1 MGSIDSKLLSRTGIV
16 KPPIGSYNSSREGI
30 NQPYRLLGHL
40 LLQLYSRSGKVR
52 YQEARKMIQMEVHA
66 FEDTLITLSHRP
78 NFADHN
84 VLIQQKIMK
93 RKHVIYSSYLGALST
108 LPVLGGLKSRSVIS
122 KAIFAKMSMAVG
134 TKSLDNLNDDWQ
146 TKDEACASVER
157 LADALIW
164 GEVNINQQ
172 KTNPSWLA
180 PVENSCIEITSWV
193 GRTLSSIRDD
203 APFCFSLYQADVKR
217 WIKGQQDSFLEKE
230 RGKNR
235 EEITKIS
242 QYLARMAEK
251 STGSL
256 WVDPD
261 VCFFESHVGGLD
273 DRLKKMAIS
282 LRASG
287 DLLTKACLL
296 YDDAVDLLI
305 DVKNSSVNAALVYA
319 EEMNILERSDAIKMN
334 EQELV
339 QLMYSSGV
347 IKDVLSIGDFLLAK
361 AMQELDRAN
370 DNSSVEAPIEVDR
383 LKLQCKILRLFN
395 MRKLMLRDKSL
406 ASLRLGLSMKD
417 ADEIMSTLPEKILAL
432 DRFVYVPQ

>member
-1 MGSIDSKLLSRTGIV
+1 MGSTDSKLLSRTGIA
-16 KPPIGSYNSSREGI
+16 KPPIGGYDSSREGI
-30 NQPYRLLGHL
+30 NQPYRILGHL

-52 YQEARKMIQMEVHA
+52 YQEAREMIQMEVHA

-146 TKDEACASVER
+146 TKDEACASVGR
-157 LADALIW
+157 FADALIW
-164 GEVNINQQ
+164 GEVKINEQQ
-172 KTNPSWLA
+172 TNPLWLA
-180 PVENSCIEITSWV
+180 PVENSCIEITSWA

-242 QYLARMAEK
+242 QNLARMAEK

-319 EEMNILERSDAIKMN
+319 EEMNVLERSDAIKMN

-339 QLMYSSGV
+339 RLMYSSGV

-361 AMQELDRAN
+361 AMQELDRAD

-406 ASLRLGLSMKD
+406 ASLRLGLSMKG

>member
-1 MGSIDSKLLSRTGIV
+1 MGSIDSKLIRRTRIAKLPV
-16 KPPIGSYNSSREGI
+16 GSYHSSREGI

-52 YQEARKMIQMEVHA
+52 YQEAKEMIQMEVHA
-66 FEDTLITLSHRP
+66 FEDTLLTLAHRP
-78 NFADHN
+78 DFANHN
-84 VLIQQKIMK
+84 VLIRQKIMK

-108 LPVLGGLKSRSVIS
+108 LPVLGGLNSRSVVS
-122 KAIFAKMSMAVG
+122 KAIFAKMAMAVG
-134 TKSLDNLNDDWQ
+134 TKSLDNVNDDWQ
-146 TKDEACASVER
+146 TKDEACASVGR

-164 GEVNINQQ
+164 GEVKINEEQ
-172 KTNPSWLA
+172 TNPTWLA
-180 PVENSCIEITSWV
+180 PVENSCIEISSWA
-193 GRTLSSIRDD
+193 GRTLSSIKDD

-217 WIKGQQDSFLEKE
+217 WIKGQQNSFLEKD
-230 RGKNR
+230 RGKNTG
-235 EEITKIS
+235 EITKIS

-261 VCFFESHVGGLD
+261 VCFFESHIGGLD

-296 YDDAVDLLI
+296 YDDVVDLLI
-305 DVKNSSVNAALVYA
+305 DLKNNSVNAALVYA
-319 EEMNILERSDAIKMN
+319 EEMNILERSKAIKMD
-334 EQELV
+334 EQQLV

-347 IKDVLSIGDFLLAK
+347 IKDVLSIGDLLLAK
-361 AMQELDRAN
+361 AMQELDEAN
-370 DNSSVEAPIEVDR
+370 ENASAEAPIEVDR

-417 ADEIMSTLPEKILAL
+417 ADEIMNLLPEKILAL
-432 DRFVYVPQ
+432 DRHVYVPQ